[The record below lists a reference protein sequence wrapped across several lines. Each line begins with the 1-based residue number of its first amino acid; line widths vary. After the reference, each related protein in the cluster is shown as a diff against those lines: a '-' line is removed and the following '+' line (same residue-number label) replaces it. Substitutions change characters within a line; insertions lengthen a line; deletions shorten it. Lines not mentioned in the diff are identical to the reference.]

1 MNSRNLFKSLI
12 NKTIKPLIEI
22 YLSKDRNYKYGD
34 IHLTI
39 FKGVFHPGLFF
50 STKILLGYLK
60 QFDLTNTTF
69 LELGAGS
76 GLISIYASK
85 KNGKVTATDISEL
98 SVKNIKHN
106 SEKNKTGIRIIH
118 SNLFETI
125 PHEKFDFILINPPY
139 YKRDPKTENEF
150 AWYCGEHSEYFIK
163 FFRELSAYI
172 HPQTKA
178 IMVLS
183 EDCNLE
189 EIKSIALKNNFQML
203 LKKKYFR
210 YWEINYVFEI
220 VTA

>member
-1 MNSRNLFKSLI
+1 MNSLNLFKSLI

-106 SEKNKTGIRIIH
+106 SDKNNSGIRIIH

-125 PHEKFDFILINPPY
+125 PQEKFDFILINPPY
-139 YKRDPKTENEF
+139 YKKDPKTENEF

-163 FFRELSAYI
+163 FFRELSAYV

-189 EIKSIALKNNFQML
+189 EIKSIALKNNFQIL

-220 VTA
+220 VMA